1 MLLILASFNTGDYDM
16 YKRSSLV
23 STGVSALLALVN
35 LAAVGCKDRPSQ
47 AKASETTVASVSR
60 VVRESLS
67 STLTVAGQFQ
77 PYQEVDLHAKVSGY
91 IRRINVD
98 IGDRVRT
105 GQVIATLEIP
115 ELNAQLIG
123 AQAQVRHSQS
133 EIARAQNEVAAA
145 ESSHAAL
152 HAAYTRLEQAAK
164 QRPGLIAEQE
174 LDDAR
179 AKDQDSEARINIA
192 KSALE
197 AAREQLG
204 ISRADSQRVQSLS
217 DYSVVAAPFNGVI
230 TMRYADTGSL
240 IQAGTASNTQAMP
253 VVRVAQS
260 DLLRLR
266 IPVPEADVPYIQ
278 NGGQVQIKVQATGKI
293 FLGKIV
299 RFARAL
305 DPSTRTMLAEVDVP
319 NPALALSPGMYAE
332 TVVSLQ
338 QRNNVLTIPIQAVV
352 QGDSPYVLVLDA
364 TNHVRKSIV
373 TLGIQGADKV
383 EITSGLT
390 DNELVIV
397 SAQSNYQIGQLVRPK
412 MATITMPSETG
423 SH

>member
-1 MLLILASFNTGDYDM
+1 VLLAVV
-16 YKRSSLV
+16 SLV
-23 STGVSALLALVN
+23 LS
-35 LAAVGCKDRPSQ
+35 GCRDTASET
-47 AKASETTVASVSR
+47 KASETAAASVVR
-60 VVRESLS
+60 VARENLS

-91 IRRINVD
+91 VRHINVD
-98 IGDRVRT
+98 IGDRVRA

-115 ELNAQLIG
+115 ELDAQVAG
-123 AQAQVRHSQS
+123 AKAQVRHSQS
-133 EIARAQNEVAAA
+133 EIARAQSEVAGA
-145 ESSHAAL
+145 ESNHAAL

-179 AKDQDSEARINIA
+179 AKDQDSEARINTA

-197 AAREQLG
+197 ATKEQLG
-204 ISRADSQRVQSLS
+204 ISRADNQRVQSLS
-217 DYSVVAAPFNGVI
+217 DYSVVTAPFNGVI

-240 IQAGTASNTQAMP
+240 IQAGTASNTQTMP
-253 VVRVAQS
+253 LVKIAQS
-260 DLLRLR
+260 DVLRLR
-266 IPVPEADVPYIQ
+266 MPVPETDVPYIQ
-278 NGGQVQIKVQATGKI
+278 DGGQVQVKVQATGKT

-319 NPALALSPGMYAE
+319 NPTLALSPGMYAE
-332 TVVSLQ
+332 TVISLQ
-338 QRNNVLTIPIQAVV
+338 QRDNVLTIPIQAVV
-352 QGDSPYVLVLDA
+352 QGDSRSYVLVLDA
-364 TNHVRKSIV
+364 TNHVQKKIV
-373 TLGIQGADKV
+373 ALGIQGADKA

-397 SAQSNYQIGQLVRPK
+397 SAQTNYQVGQVVRPK
-412 MATITMPSETG
+412 MTTVTMPNGGG
-423 SH
+423 SN

>member
-1 MLLILASFNTGDYDM
+1 MD
-16 YKRSSLV
+16 KRYSLV
-23 STGVSALLALVN
+23 STGISALLASVSLVS
-35 LAAVGCKDRPSQ
+35 VGCRDTASQ
-47 AKASETTVASVSR
+47 TKAAETAAASVAR
-60 VVRESLS
+60 VVRENLS

-98 IGDRVRT
+98 IGDRVRA

-115 ELNAQLIG
+115 ELSAQLLG

-133 EIARAQNEVAAA
+133 EIARAQSEVAGA
-145 ESSHAAL
+145 ESNHAAL
-152 HAAYTRLEQAAK
+152 HAAYTRLEEAAK

-179 AKDQDSEARINIA
+179 AKDQDSEARINTA

-197 AAREQLG
+197 ATKEQLG
-204 ISRADSQRVQSLS
+204 ISRADNQRVQSLS
-217 DYSVVAAPFNGVI
+217 DYSVVTAPFNGVI

-266 IPVPEADVPYIQ
+266 MPVPETDVPYIQ
-278 NGGQVQIKVQATGKI
+278 DGGQVQVKVQATGKT
-293 FLGKIV
+293 FLGKII

-319 NPALALSPGMYAE
+319 NPTLALSPGMYAE

-338 QRNNVLTIPIQAVV
+338 QRDNVLTIPIQAVV
-352 QGDSPYVLVLDA
+352 QGDSQPYVLVLDV
-364 TNHVRKSIV
+364 TNRVQKKIV

-397 SAQSNYQIGQLVRPK
+397 SAQTNYQVGQVVRPK
-412 MATITMPSETG
+412 TSTVTMPNGGG
-423 SH
+423 SN